1 MEHGLNIPLVDLQA
15 LHRPIRKELN
25 AAVSRVIES
34 CDFILG
40 EEVERFEGGF
50 AAYCG
55 ARYGVGV
62 DSGLS
67 ALELTLQAL
76 GIGSGDEV
84 IVPALSF
91 ISTAAAVSFTGAE
104 PVFVDV
110 NPATFC
116 IDVQHAEA
124 AITSRTRAI
133 IAVHLYGLPANMAAL
148 LRIASRYGL
157 KVIEDA
163 AQAHGANYKGRRAG
177 SLGHAAAFS
186 FYPTKNLGA
195 LGDGGMVVT
204 DDPRIADRVRSMRI
218 CGQKRNNHHD
228 MPPYGRRLDSIQAAV
243 LRVKL
248 RYLDRWNEARR
259 SVAELYDGLLEG
271 NALVLPVNAADRK
284 HVYHQYVVRSSS
296 RDRLRVQLSRQ
307 GIGTAVHYLLPIHR
321 QPYYAYKNLQWGS
334 FPVAEQAC
342 REVLSLP
349 MHPSIS
355 TLHTRFIASQVNESI
370 RDAKPIISANG
381 SGNKTPYAVYDPEF
395 ELGKA
400 VGY

>member
-1 MEHGLNIPLVDLQA
+1 MKHDLNIPLVDLQE

-40 EEVERFEGGF
+40 DEVERFEGEF
-50 AAYCG
+50 ADYCG
-55 ARYGVGV
+55 SRFAIGV

-67 ALELTLQAL
+67 ALELAL
-76 GIGSGDEV
+76 RAYGIGPGDEV
-84 IVPALSF
+84 IVPTLSF

-116 IDVQHAEA
+116 IHVQNVEA
-124 AITSRTRAI
+124 AITRRTRAI
-133 IAVHLYGLPANMAAL
+133 IAVHLYGLPANMNAL
-148 LRIASRYGL
+148 MRIAGGHGL

-163 AQAHGANYKGRRAG
+163 AQSHGATYKDRRTG

-186 FYPTKNLGA
+186 FFPTKNLGA
-195 LGDGGMVVT
+195 FGDGGVVVT
-204 DDPRIADRVRSMRI
+204 DDPRIADKVRSMRI
-218 CGQKRNNHHD
+218 CGQERKNHHD
-228 MPPYGRRLDSIQAAV
+228 IPPYGRRLDSIQAAV

-259 SVAELYDGLLEG
+259 SVAEIYDGLLDG
-271 NALVLPVNAADRK
+271 NALVLPVDAADRK
-284 HVYHQYVVRSSS
+284 HVYHQYVVRSSG
-296 RDRLRVQLSRQ
+296 RDRLRIQLSRQ

-355 TLHTRFIASQVNESI
+355 TLHTRFIASQVNESTL
-370 RDAKPIISANG
+370 DAKPIISANG
-381 SGNKTPYAVYDPEF
+381 SGNNGRYAVYDSEF

-400 VGY
+400 VNY